1 MTLRHSTRLGV
12 EYFYSQGIAGI
23 RGSLVAAV
31 IMSIGLWGSVS
42 GFRLIAWLA
51 CYTFACG
58 IGEVVS
64 MVSTSRRPSTGMAFL
79 GADGSLFLSGIGG
92 LLWGATPFLLFPE
105 NSIFHQALLTFCI
118 GGMSVGITI
127 SHSAMRSACLLFIIM
142 VYTPLIGRYLY
153 EGTETH
159 VTMAVLLLVFMLY
172 LLEAAGRINMTI
184 NDSLSLRFQNQGLI
198 ESLRREKTETDRL
211 NESLRLEV
219 GERKETEEKLRVSLR
234 EKEVLMREIHHRVKN
249 NLQVIASLCR
259 LQSRYVGK
267 KSPEEIFSESQNRI
281 LSMALVHEKLYQSH
295 DLANIECKPYID
307 GLVSHLLQSFGVGQ
321 SRVTMEKTVDR
332 VLLPLDL
339 AIPCG
344 LIVNEILSNCL
355 KHAFPDGCKGLVRL
369 SLAQVGEAIELVI
382 ADNGVG
388 LPENVDFRGTQTLGL
403 RLIDTLVKQLQG
415 FVTVQRSGGTTFHI
429 KFPIRMR
436 TG

>member
-1 MTLRHSTRLGV
+1 
-12 EYFYSQGIAGI
+12 
-23 RGSLVAAV
+23 
-31 IMSIGLWGSVS
+31 
-42 GFRLIAWLA
+42 
-51 CYTFACG
+51 
-58 IGEVVS
+58 
-64 MVSTSRRPSTGMAFL
+64 MA
-79 GADGSLFLSGIGG
+79 
-92 LLWGATPFLLFPE
+92 
-105 NSIFHQALLTFCI
+105 
-118 GGMSVGITI
+118 
-127 SHSAMRSACLLFIIM
+127 
-142 VYTPLIGRYLY
+142 
-153 EGTETH
+153 
-159 VTMAVLLLVFMLY
+159 
-172 LLEAAGRINMTI
+172 
-184 NDSLSLRFQNQGLI
+184 
-198 ESLRREKTETDRL
+198 
-211 NESLRLEV
+211 

-388 LPENVDFRGTQTLGL
+388 LPENVAFRGTQTLGL

-415 FVTVQRSGGTTFHI
+415 FVTVQRSRGTTFHI

-436 TG
+436 TGR